1 MNYHI
6 TNMSELG
13 ICIIPNLLVY
23 QFITELFRHIIRYF
37 ASIFRFKNN
46 RYKCLIA
53 CICLLMD
60 IKQMGKFI
68 DSCCYNLLGI
78 QTRIY

>member
-1 MNYHI
+1 MNYHV

-13 ICIIPNLLVY
+13 IRIIPNLLVY

-37 ASIFRFKNN
+37 TIVFRFKNYN
-46 RYKCLIA
+46 YKGRIT
-53 CICLLMD
+53 CICLLMH
-60 IKQMGKFI
+60 IKQMGILI

-78 QTRIY
+78 QARIY